1 MQKSFLTWIE
11 VCFISFWVYFFSLNS
26 EYYLSDPNFWFR
38 INNTICSYL
47 SYVLT
52 RGPKSNEEL
61 EIDSNSFYEMITGL
75 DLGWVVCLW
84 LLRFQLPRGFVA
96 DAYTVI
102 TASLES
108 I

>member
-1 MQKSFLTWIE
+1 MQKSCLTWVE

-26 EYYLSDPNFWFR
+26 EYYFNDPNFWFR

-52 RGPKSNEEL
+52 RGPKSINDL
-61 EIDSNSFYEMITGL
+61 EIDSNSFYKMITAY
-75 DLGWVVCLW
+75 DLGWVICLW
-84 LLRFQLPRGFVA
+84 LLRFQLPGGFVA
-96 DAYTVI
+96 KAYTSVL
-102 TASLES
+102 ALVES